1 MVATPPALDSNTL
14 IPTSAELETL
24 REVGR
29 IAAKARNWAAETIR
43 PGYLLRDLQEGME
56 MIIRDAGAFPPFP
69 AQTSRNSVGAHYC
82 SSPSDKSEFEE
93 NDLVKIDVGAH
104 IDGLIVDTG
113 VSADLSED
121 ERWKEMIGAASDALD
136 AAICMCSPN
145 VDVEDIGQRVEEVI
159 NAAGFRPILN
169 LTGHGLGR
177 YTLHDKPQIPN
188 APIGL
193 KGHLEAGSIF
203 AIEPFATSGEGY
215 VKDEGR
221 PEVFML
227 ERSPKPSNKIDSET
241 LEAIES
247 WRGLPIARRYF
258 SDLPKKP
265 FERTLKELIK
275 QRVLREYQP
284 LVEVSGAHIGW
295 KEHSIWLGP
304 NGPEVLTA

>member
-193 KGHLEAGSIF
+193 KGISKRGRSLRSSHLLLLVRATLRTKAGPKSSCSKEVQNPRIKSTRKRLRRSNHGGVYRSQG
-203 AIEPFATSGEGY
+203 AISPTCPKSRS
-215 VKDEGR
+215 K
-221 PEVFML
+221 
-227 ERSPKPSNKIDSET
+227 ER
-241 LEAIES
+241 
-247 WRGLPIARRYF
+247 
-258 SDLPKKP
+258 
-265 FERTLKELIK
+265 
-275 QRVLREYQP
+275 
-284 LVEVSGAHIGW
+284 
-295 KEHSIWLGP
+295 
-304 NGPEVLTA
+304 